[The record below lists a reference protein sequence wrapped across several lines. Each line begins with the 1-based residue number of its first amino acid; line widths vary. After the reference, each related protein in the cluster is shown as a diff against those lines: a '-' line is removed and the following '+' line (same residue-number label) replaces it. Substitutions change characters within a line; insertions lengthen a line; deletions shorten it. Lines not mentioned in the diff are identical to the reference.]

1 MFGQA
6 TQTGVMSLSTCSPA
20 VKRTQLK
27 YKQDITMIY
36 KACSTMMR
44 NNQKFIVYEYYGS
57 RLDHVH
63 QRTLLALVCEQFRVG
78 LVLNVGN

>member
-1 MFGQA
+1 
-6 TQTGVMSLSTCSPA
+6 
-20 VKRTQLK
+20 
-27 YKQDITMIY
+27 
-36 KACSTMMR
+36 MMR